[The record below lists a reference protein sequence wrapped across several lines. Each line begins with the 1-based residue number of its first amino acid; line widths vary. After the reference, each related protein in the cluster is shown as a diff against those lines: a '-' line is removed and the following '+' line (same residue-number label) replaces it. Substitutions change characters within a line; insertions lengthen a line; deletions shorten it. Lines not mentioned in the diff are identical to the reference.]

1 MDMEQIAATLARHEE
16 RIDALEQYQAKQN
29 GSLQRLE
36 TKVDKLYSQ
45 QMALLGGMV
54 TSLLILVFNLLRGR
68 GDGAGSP

>member
-1 MDMEQIAATLARHEE
+1 MEQIAATLARHEE

-36 TKVDKLYSQ
+36 AKVDKLYSQ

-54 TSLLILVFNLLRGR
+54 TSLLILVFNLLRG
-68 GDGAGSP
+68 